1 MRQLWTILPPL
12 FAHCSMY
19 LSLDEIT
26 GYELEITSRC
36 NANCPDCSRTTKK
49 TLELRNI
56 QLDDFKNWFTK
67 KYVKNQI
74 FDFCGTLGD
83 ASVHKDC
90 LQFVEHLRNN
100 DAKTIS
106 VVTNGSTRTP
116 DWWKDLAKMSDVVFS
131 IDGLED
137 TNHIYRKRTNWNK
150 IMENVSAFID
160 AGGIATWE
168 YLIFDHNEHQIEEAR
183 ALAKKL
189 KFSEIIFK
197 KTARRFVL
205 GKDTR
210 SYESARNF
218 EKIIQ
223 TYEIQCKWKKDLRVF
238 VSAYDKLWP
247 CCHWATSGQGIA
259 RLEGEYD
266 MNFNNLNQYSIEE
279 ILNSNFF
286 KNDLEASWESQNKYW
301 PCALKC
307 NVKTGNIEWRKND
320 RAVAF

>member
-1 MRQLWTILPPL
+1 
-12 FAHCSMY
+12 MY

-36 NANCPDCSRTTKK
+36 NANCPDCIRTSSK
-49 TLELRNI
+49 TLKLRDDIILQDI
-56 QLDDFKNWFTK
+56 QLEDFKNWFTK

-90 LQFVEHLRNN
+90 LLFVEHLSNN

-116 DWWKDLAKMSDVVFS
+116 DWWKDLAKMSGVVFS
-131 IDGLED
+131 IDGLEN
-137 TNHIYRKRTNWNK
+137 TNHIYRKRTSWNK
-150 IMENVSAFID
+150 IMENVSAFIN

-168 YLIFDHNEHQIEEAR
+168 YLIFDHNEHQIDEAKV
-183 ALAKKL
+183 LAKKL
-189 KFSEIIFK
+189 GFSEIIFK

-210 SYESARNF
+210 SYESANNVKF
-218 EKIIQ
+218 GNTIQ
-223 TYEIQCKWKKDLRVF
+223 TYAIQCKWKKDLRVF
-238 VSAYDKLWP
+238 VSAYDRLWP
-247 CCHWATSGQGIA
+247 CCHWATSDQAIT

-266 MNFNNLNQYSIEE
+266 MDFNNLNRYSIDE
-279 ILNSNFF
+279 ILNSDFF
-286 KNDLEASWESQNKYW
+286 KNDLEKSWESQNKYR

-307 NVKTGNIEWRKND
+307 NVKTGNIEWREND